1 MRVSQ
6 RELLCLKAIL
16 KSYGQSIGLR
26 VNYAKSCMVPL
37 NMTEERVQILAGVFG
52 CKLQEMSFTYL
63 GLPMGTTKPRVEH
76 FAPLM
81 NRVEMQ
87 LTSISSM
94 LTYAG
99 KLQLVNLVLSSLPT
113 FTMCSVA
120 IPMVVHEYVDR
131 ARRHCMWRNSKSNAK
146 CKPLVA
152 WKKCTRP
159 KRKGG
164 LEIIN
169 MRSQNVA
176 LLLKHL
182 DKFYNKRDI
191 PWVNLIW
198 NTHYS
203 NGEVP
208 HATKDRGSFWWKDLL
223 KLCDLFRGIATCQ
236 VGDGTTVLFCQMFG
250 TITCYNKNFQDYSF
264 TKNKTISV
272 TKFLSDNQIQN

>member
-1 MRVSQ
+1 M
-6 RELLCLKAIL
+6 
-16 KSYGQSIGLR
+16 
-26 VNYAKSCMVPL
+26 P
-37 NMTEERVQILAGVFG
+37 
-52 CKLQEMSFTYL
+52 FTYL

-76 FAPLM
+76 FAPLV
-81 NRVEMQ
+81 NRVKRQ

-94 LTYAG
+94 LSYAG

-203 NGEVP
+203 NGEVS
-208 HATKDRGSFWWKDLL
+208 HAAKDRRSFWWKDLL